1 MECTWSA
8 MTFARAGPKND
19 AMEAELLVPKD
30 RADASITSARPLE
43 SRPWRARGGLV
54 GGGLGRTGDR
64 RFLGAHGAHCVS

>member
-1 MECTWSA
+1 MHLVGDDI
-8 MTFARAGPKND
+8 RASWTENTMPWRRSCR
-19 AMEAELLVPKD
+19 VPKD

-54 GGGLGRTGDR
+54 GGGPGGTGDR